1 MNSEFELC
9 TCTEKLFIVAQH
21 LRTTLKQ
28 YSDTPW
34 YASTRYSAEYRVLE
48 YQFVYIVVFF
58 VGAHSSAEQRFSKR
72 QDLLTQSQSTSKQ
85 KDNFSEDLCLA
96 LISAD
101 IPFFKLKNSVLNE
114 FLSKYTNRNI
124 LDESTLRKNYLDL
137 CYQNTLQKLK
147 EHISDNY
154 VYLVVDETTDVRGN
168 YVANL
173 LIGKLSSH
181 EAGYPFL
188 LASKILDKTNHD
200 TICRFI
206 NSSLKIFP
214 NDSGI
219 ENRVLLLLT
228 DAASYMIKAGKL
240 LKTFYKNLIHVTC
253 IAHALNLIAEKVRD
267 SFPELNSL
275 INQGKKSF

>member
-1 MNSEFELC
+1 M
-9 TCTEKLFIVAQH
+9 
-21 LRTTLKQ
+21 
-28 YSDTPW
+28 
-34 YASTRYSAEYRVLE
+34 
-48 YQFVYIVVFF
+48 
-58 VGAHSSAEQRFSKR
+58 
-72 QDLLTQSQSTSKQ
+72 LTQSQSTSKQ
-85 KDNFSEDLCLA
+85 KDNFSKDLCLA
-96 LISAD
+96 LISVD

-114 FLSKYTNRNI
+114 FLLKYTNRNF
-124 LDESTLRKNYLDL
+124 LHESTLRKNYLHL
-137 CYQNTLQKLK
+137 SYQSTLQKLK

-173 LIGKLSSH
+173 LIGKLNFQ

-214 NDSGI
+214 NISGI
-219 ENRVLLLLT
+219 EDRVLLLLT
-228 DAASYMIKAGKL
+228 DPASYIIKAEKL

-253 IAHALNLIAEKVRD
+253 IAHALNLIAENIQD

-275 INQGKKSF
+275 INQGKKSFYKHPPAW

>member
-1 MNSEFELC
+1 MKSF
-9 TCTEKLFIVAQH
+9 
-21 LRTTLKQ
+21 
-28 YSDTPW
+28 Y
-34 YASTRYSAEYRVLE
+34 Y
-48 YQFVYIVVFF
+48 FF

-72 QDLLTQSQSTSKQ
+72 QVLLTQATSSRQ
-85 KDNFSEDLCLA
+85 EDRFSEDLCLA
-96 LISAD
+96 LICAD
-101 IPFFKLKNSVLNE
+101 IPFFKLTNSVFNE
-114 FLSKYTNRNI
+114 FLSNYTNRKI
-124 LDESTLRKNYLDL
+124 LDESTLRKNYLEI
-137 CYQNTLQKLK
+137 CYQNTLKKLV
-147 EHISDNY
+147 EHMRHEY

-188 LASKILDKTNHD
+188 LASKILEKTNHD

-206 NSSLKIFP
+206 NNSLKMFP

-228 DAASYMIKAGKL
+228 DAASYMLKAGKT

-253 IAHALNLIAEKVRD
+253 IAHALNRIAEKVRD
-267 SFPELNSL
+267 LYPELNSL
-275 INQGKKSF
+275 INQGKNCF